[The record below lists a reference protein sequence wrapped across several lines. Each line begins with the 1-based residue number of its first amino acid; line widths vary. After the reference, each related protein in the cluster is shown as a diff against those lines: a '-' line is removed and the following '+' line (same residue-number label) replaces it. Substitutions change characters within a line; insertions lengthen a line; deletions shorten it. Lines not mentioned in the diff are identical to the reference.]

1 MLVLGAGIVGAAAGA
16 LTYRSSRSLASA
28 VFTGAGA
35 FAAAP
40 LWFDHI
46 VAPSLCYVVGRP
58 RARRGDPV
66 GKIGDDVNPA
76 PVCIPTSATWKRRHS
91 RI

>member
-46 VAPSLCYVVGRP
+46 VA
-58 RARRGDPV
+58 
-66 GKIGDDVNPA
+66 
-76 PVCIPTSATWKRRHS
+76 
-91 RI
+91 